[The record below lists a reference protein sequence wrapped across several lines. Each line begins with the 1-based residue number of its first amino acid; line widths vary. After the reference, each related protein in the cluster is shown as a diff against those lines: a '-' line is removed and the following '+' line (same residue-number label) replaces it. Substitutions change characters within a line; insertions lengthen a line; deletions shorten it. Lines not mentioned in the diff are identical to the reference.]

1 MAKNPWI
8 LPEGF
13 DANDEK
19 ARKELARLLGGMG
32 GQIPPE
38 ALEALRSGNIQQFQQ
53 LVNFDALGDQFEPM
67 RELMQGFAA
76 KSGASI
82 YRQAKVSQQ
91 LVFDLIDER
100 AVKWAETSSARLV
113 REVTDEARQNIASLT
128 AQATNGEITYQ
139 GMADLLESGG
149 LGLTSRN
156 ARAVAN
162 SESRNFARFM
172 NDGMSETAARIKARR
187 MAEEY
192 TDKLVQSRA
201 KTIARTEIADAAMQ
215 GRYMGWESGVQSG
228 VIDSNSVKEW
238 IAEPDACSICSP
250 LDGQLVSWDA
260 SYGEAVTGTT
270 DKMPPAHPNCRCTVA
285 ILPPDYAD
293 TVFTDQA
300 DATPPVSEEEA
311 MEMAK
316 VPPNIDMT
324 QPMMQNLPQKE
335 FADIGQE
342 SFDTHKQAAYRI
354 MQEEYPDAGIEVGD
368 DFNTFGDKVTD
379 AGYPDDFKDTVYRG
393 AFQDAYYA
401 DEMVEL
407 RSKYRQTPFYQRF
420 ANVKKSDGTTFLAEL
435 EDLEEYGQKMSSPL
449 YEKLERPYLAGSP
462 NAYLT
467 KGTRKYDFLKNRS
480 SNSDILPNTLDEAIA
495 TVKPNLDEA
504 LEAPT
509 VIMMQPNKA
518 KTFINQGRYKN
529 IHATGGKRPSA
540 AGASGVEYVDNRRL
554 YEYGYFGYSDDV
566 AAELRPVYGM
576 KQNTAMSNL
585 HTQVYGNVEIVLK
598 PAVDARTTFT
608 IGDSLNDFIAPQP
621 LRNYDAKVIFNEV
634 DGATSP
640 LIRASEKVINGEVN
654 YFLGDEFYDYIE
666 TQVHGGVSTDDVAE
680 VVFHG
685 EPDFGSPEI
694 QGLTDTLDSKGI
706 PWREA
711 D

>member
-13 DANDEK
+13 DANDAK

-32 GQIPPE
+32 SQIPQE
-38 ALEALRSGNIQQFQQ
+38 ALDALRSGNIQQFQQ
-53 LVNFDALGDQFEPM
+53 LVNFEALGEQFEPM
-67 RELMQGFAA
+67 RELMQDFAA

-82 YRQAKVSQQ
+82 YRQGQVTQE

-100 AVKWAETSSARLV
+100 AVTWAQTSSARLV

-192 TDKLVQSRA
+192 TDKLVKSRA

-250 LDGQLVSWDA
+250 LDGQLVAWDA
-260 SYGEAVTGTT
+260 SYQGAVTGTT

-293 TVFTDQA
+293 TVFTEQSN
-300 DATPPVSEEEA
+300 ATPPVSEEEA

-316 VPPNIDMT
+316 VPPNIDMS
-324 QPMMQNLPQKE
+324 QPILKTNPEQEFVSIGKE
-335 FADIGQE
+335 SIDVHQ
-342 SFDTHKQAAYRI
+342 QAAYRI

-368 DFNTFGDKVTD
+368 DFKTFGDKVTD

-401 DEMVEL
+401 DEVVEL
-407 RSKYRQTPFYQRF
+407 RQKVRQTPYYQRF
-420 ANVKKSDGTTFLAEL
+420 GSVKKTNGQTFLEEL
-435 EDLEEYGQKMSSPL
+435 EDLEEYGEQFSSPL
-449 YEKLERPYLAGSP
+449 YKKLEQPYLAGSRNP
-462 NAYLT
+462 YKLQLEPRDYDGILL
-467 KGTRKYDFLKNRS
+467 KGTRNAAAPKTFE
-480 SNSDILPNTLDEAIA
+480 EARKIA
-495 TVKPNLDEA
+495 KDKLEEA
-504 LEAPT
+504 VQQPT
-509 VIMMQPNKA
+509 VILMQPAKA
-518 KTFINQGRYKN
+518 KTFVSQGTYKN
-529 IHATGGKRPSA
+529 IHATKGKRPASA
-540 AGASGVEYVDNRRL
+540 GMSGPDYIEERRL
-554 YEYGYFGYSDDV
+554 FEFGTFGYTDDV
-566 AAELRPVYGM
+566 AETLRPIYGM
-576 KQNTAMSNL
+576 TKNPNVNEFFYSS
-585 HTQVYGNVEIVLK
+585 YGNVEIVLK
-598 PAVDARTTFT
+598 PATKARTTFT
-608 IGDSLNDFIAPQP
+608 IGDSLNDLLPPQP
-621 LRNYDAKVIFNEV
+621 
-634 DGATSP
+634 
-640 LIRASEKVINGEVN
+640 INNFDIDITLDSKNPYNMMRIKNVAAEANDTGEN
-654 YFLGDEFYDYIE
+654 FFLGEEWGRDYIE
-666 TQVHGGVSTDDVAE
+666 TQIHGGVKTDDVAE
-680 VVFHG
+680 VIFHG
-685 EPDFGSPEI
+685 EPDEGIVDMLE
-694 QGLTDTLDSKGI
+694 SKGI
-706 PWREA
+706 PWKEA
-711 D
+711 N